1 MYQSGSHNFSR
12 NYVNYSEDQI
22 EKIGNTIVFLVEN
35 ISSLSKT
42 KILKLLYLLDE
53 FSVRR
58 NGVPFLNL
66 DYKVWKYGP
75 VAVDIFAELTSSPT
89 FLKEYIERVDDT
101 IKTKRPFRDDE
112 FTRSDLELL
121 EVVKRVGNKFNANEL
136 VKITHDEQTL
146 WYKSA
151 KENGVL
157 DDLLQERINS
167 TDFRINLRDLII
179 HDPWKLA
186 VYDEFKENN

>member
-1 MYQSGSHNFSR
+1 M
-12 NYVNYSEDQI
+12 
-22 EKIGNTIVFLVEN
+22 
-35 ISSLSKT
+35 
-42 KILKLLYLLDE
+42 
-53 FSVRR
+53 
-58 NGVPFLNL
+58 
-66 DYKVWKYGP
+66 
-75 VAVDIFAELTSSPT
+75 
-89 FLKEYIERVDDT
+89 
-101 IKTKRPFRDDE
+101 
-112 FTRSDLELL
+112 L